1 MDQKRMQGQPQLNQS
16 FVKVRTHKHTYTQ
29 VHTVKQIVWKPNYSQ
44 CCLLVAHT
52 LHTPNNCQVADKQYK
67 FLYMLY
73 VCMCDCKSIWM
84 TIAIVN
90 NAVAPQNC
98 LVFKQQ
104 SIVAFVVVL
113 KKCYA
118 YTYVCCCC
126 LPLALMSFQL
136 WQLQSMW
143 HAWRRAAVPLC
154 LLLLQPTA
162 QPVLHRACSVPVK
175 QSCHN

>member
-16 FVKVRTHKHTYTQ
+16 FVKVTNKRTHKHTYTQ
-29 VHTVKQIVWKPNYSQ
+29 VNTVKQIVWKPNYSQ
-44 CCLLVAHT
+44 CCCLWHIRHIRQTIVKWQT
-52 LHTPNNCQVADKQYK
+52 SSTSFYICDIYI
-67 FLYMLY
+67 MY

-143 HAWRRAAVPLC
+143 HVWRRAPVPLC

-162 QPVLHRACSVPVK
+162 RPPSRV
-175 QSCHN
+175 